1 MKLTRSAMVEAART
15 LQLMRVLS
23 GPGDARVRTRKCCK
37 AVIAL
42 VAIATLVVSCAT
54 VSRPSSNSAG
64 LSEIRRTPVEVWRGG
79 DDGYTVRFGE
89 ALEEALED
97 SLELS
102 RVTTRTPGALRLTIE
117 TNLHPLGTGDNPKAA
132 YVV

>member
-1 MKLTRSAMVEAART
+1 
-15 LQLMRVLS
+15 
-23 GPGDARVRTRKCCK
+23 
-37 AVIAL
+37 
-42 VAIATLVVSCAT
+42 
-54 VSRPSSNSAG
+54 
-64 LSEIRRTPVEVWRGG
+64 

-132 YVV
+132 YVVILGRSDGTPVGTIRGKCRGSEFTRCAKQVVAEAGQIFSGQQPPRSH